1 MCVLDVAAHA
11 MQFPDEMRV
20 IKIAPAALEELRGRL
35 RRPPVPSS
43 VTGSL
48 PILFFGDAPAARL
61 LTVGLNPSDQEY
73 VDTQGTELNG
83 ERRRFHTLASL
94 EASARGE
101 LTEMQ
106 CDRAIEM
113 MRGYFTPGQPV
124 FRWFRPLSR
133 VVEAMGA
140 SFVGRSAA
148 HLDLVQES
156 TTPVWSSLSKEDQAV
171 LLAAD
176 RAFLRWQLSDLQ
188 ARVVACNGATV
199 LRAVID
205 LTDAVVVNAGALQR
219 LRWTV
224 ARARPGTGRVVA
236 VVGWN
241 IPLTRPTGL
250 GAEGEREL
258 GRLLVAELDAACG
271 AEWRA

>member
-1 MCVLDVAAHA
+1 MRS
-11 MQFPDEMRV
+11 PDEMSQV
-20 IKIAPAALEELRGRL
+20 WVTPAALQEMRMRL
-35 RRPPVPSS
+35 RRPPATWS

-48 PILFFGDAPAARL
+48 PVLFFGDAPAARL

-73 VDTQGTELNG
+73 LDSRGEELDG

-94 EASARGE
+94 GASARSQM
-101 LTEMQ
+101 TETQ
-106 CDRAIEM
+106 CDQAVEM

-124 FRWFRPLSR
+124 FRWFRPLAH

-140 SFVGRSAA
+140 SFVGRTAA

-156 TTPVWSSLSKEDQAV
+156 TRPVWSLLSKAEQGA

-176 RAFLRWQLSDLQ
+176 RSFFRWQLSDLP
-188 ARVVACNGATV
+188 ARIVACNGASV
-199 LRAVID
+199 LREVIEV
-205 LTDAVVVNAGALQR
+205 TESETVNQGALKR
-219 LRWTV
+219 VRWTV
-224 ARARPGTGRVVA
+224 GRARAGGRIA
-236 VVGWN
+236 GVVGWN

-258 GRLLVAELDAACG
+258 GRIFVAELDAACG
-271 AEWRA
+271 PEWRK